1 MTNSK
6 ISWLIKILIAFLRAY
21 FIVNSAE
28 SYYVRN
34 DLFGAIGGACF
45 GIGLCLFLRFSAQ
58 YGARGASRQSDDDD
72 FEL

>member
-1 MTNSK
+1 MKNSK
-6 ISWLIKILIAFLRAY
+6 ISWPIKILIAFLCAY

-28 SYYVRN
+28 SYFIRN

-45 GIGLCLFLRFSAQ
+45 GSGLCLFLRFSAQ
-58 YGARGASRQSDDDD
+58 YGARAASSQSDDED